1 MALDY
6 YNWLLQQPER
16 QKLEKQRD
24 ELREQFQK
32 LERNSSQAMRK
43 SFAYYAS
50 ADRIEEAR
58 DEWQCTSNEDD
69 DAMRKIYGIHP
80 ELFVDYQMDVVV
92 KLRQLALEA
101 AQGAIELNNIA
112 RSTKHEFEKVVDEI
126 GKQYDA
132 FKPKWE
138 ALQESELYINGSFRR
153 ADQTQTKE
161 DSK

>member
-6 YNWLLQQPER
+6 YNWLQQQPER

-32 LERNSSQAMRK
+32 HDRDAGNAMRK
-43 SFAYYAS
+43 SFAYHAS
-50 ADRIEEAR
+50 AERIEEAR
-58 DEWQCTSNEDD
+58 DEWQCTSDEDD

-101 AQGAIELNNIA
+101 AQGAIELNKTA
-112 RSTKHEFEKVVDEI
+112 RSTKQEFDDVIEEI
-126 GKQYDA
+126 GKQYDSM
-132 FKPKWE
+132 K
-138 ALQESELYINGSFRR
+138 
-153 ADQTQTKE
+153 QTYQDIQTVLTSAKE
-161 DSK
+161 QAQ

>member
-1 MALDY
+1 MTLVY
-6 YNWLLQQPER
+6 YEWLQQQPER

-32 LERNSSQAMRK
+32 HDLDAGNAMRK
-43 SFAYYAS
+43 SFAYHAS
-50 ADRIEEAR
+50 AERIEEAR

-92 KLRQLALEA
+92 MLRQMTFQEA
-101 AQGAIELNNIA
+101 QRAVQLNDAA
-112 RSTKHEFEKVVDEI
+112 RSTKAKFDKVINEI

-132 FKPKWE
+132 LKSKWE
-138 ALQESELYINGSFRR
+138 ALQTK
-153 ADQTQTKE
+153 ADQTETKE
-161 DSK
+161 ESK

>member
-1 MALDY
+1 MTLDY

-24 ELREQFQK
+24 GLREQFQK
-32 LERNSSQAMRK
+32 HDRDAGNAMRK
-43 SFAYYAS
+43 SFAYHAS
-50 ADRIEEAR
+50 AERIEEAR

-92 KLRQLALEA
+92 TLRQLAFQEA
-101 AQGAIELNNIA
+101 HKAVNLNEAA
-112 RSTKHEFEKVVDEI
+112 RSTKAEFDKVIEEI

-132 FKPKWE
+132 LKSKWE
-138 ALQESELYINGSFRR
+138 SLQEQAN
-153 ADQTQTKE
+153 QTENKE
-161 DSK
+161 ESK

>member
-1 MALDY
+1 MTLDY

-58 DEWQCTSNEDD
+58 DEWQCTSNENDE
-69 DAMRKIYGIHP
+69 AMHKIYGIHP

-101 AQGAIELNNIA
+101 AQGAIELNKNA
-112 RSTKHEFEKVVDEI
+112 RSTKQEFDNVVDEI
-126 GKQYDA
+126 TKQYDA

-138 ALQESELYINGSFRR
+138 ALQNS
-153 ADQTQTKE
+153 ADQPETKE
-161 DSK
+161 ESK

>member
-1 MALDY
+1 MTLDY
-6 YNWLLQQPER
+6 YNWLQQQPER

-32 LERNSSQAMRK
+32 LERNSARAMRQ

-58 DEWQCTSNEDD
+58 DEWQCTSDTGDE
-69 DAMRKIYGIHP
+69 AMHKIYGIHP

-101 AQGAIELNNIA
+101 AQGAIELNKIA
-112 RSTKHEFEKVVDEI
+112 RSTKQEFDNVVEEI
-126 GKQYDA
+126 SKQYDSM
-132 FKPKWE
+132 K
-138 ALQESELYINGSFRR
+138 
-153 ADQTQTKE
+153 QTYQDIQTVLTSAKE
-161 DSK
+161 QAQ

>member
-6 YNWLLQQPER
+6 YNWLQEQPER

-24 ELREQFQK
+24 GLREQFQEH
-32 LERNSSQAMRK
+32 ERFSAKAMRQ
-43 SFAYYAS
+43 SFAFYAS

-58 DEWQCTSNEDD
+58 DEWQCTSNENDE
-69 DAMRKIYGIHP
+69 AMHKIYGIHP

-92 KLRQLALEA
+92 TLRQLALEA
-101 AQGAIELNNIA
+101 AAGAIELNKKA
-112 RSTKHEFEKVVDEI
+112 RSTKQEFEAVVDEI

-138 ALQESELYINGSFRR
+138 ALQNK
-153 ADQTQTKE
+153 ADQTETKE
-161 DSK
+161 ESK

>member
-24 ELREQFQK
+24 GLREQFQK
-32 LERNSSQAMRK
+32 HDRDAGNAMRK
-43 SFAYYAS
+43 SFAYHAS
-50 ADRIEEAR
+50 AERIEEAR

-101 AQGAIELNNIA
+101 AQEAISAALHAQIA
-112 RSTKHEFEKVVDEI
+112 KKEFDKVVDEI

-132 FKPKWE
+132 LKSKWE
-138 ALQESELYINGSFRR
+138 ALQTQ
-153 ADQTQTKE
+153 ADQTETKE
-161 DSK
+161 ESK

>member
-58 DEWQCTSNEDD
+58 DEWQCTSNESDE
-69 DAMRKIYGIHP
+69 AMHKIYGIHP

-101 AQGAIELNNIA
+101 AQGAIELNKLA
-112 RSTKHEFEKVVDEI
+112 SSTKYEFEKVVDEI

-132 FKPKWE
+132 LKSKWE
-138 ALQESELYINGSFRR
+138 ALQSNDQEES
-153 ADQTQTKE
+153 K
-161 DSK
+161 

>member
-6 YNWLLQQPER
+6 YNWLQEQPER

-58 DEWQCTSNEDD
+58 DEWQCTSNESDE
-69 DAMRKIYGIHP
+69 AMHKIYGIHP

-101 AQGAIELNNIA
+101 AQGAIELNKLA
-112 RSTKHEFEKVVDEI
+112 RSTKQEFDNVVDEI
-126 GKQYDA
+126 GKQYDDL
-132 FKPKWE
+132 KPKWE
-138 ALQESELYINGSFRR
+138 SLQTQE
-153 ADQTQTKE
+153 DQTETKE
-161 DSK
+161 ESK

>member
-1 MALDY
+1 MTLDY

-50 ADRIEEAR
+50 ADRIEEAK
-58 DEWQCTSNEDD
+58 DEWQCTSNKNDE
-69 DAMRKIYGIHP
+69 AMHKIYGIHP

-101 AQGAIELNNIA
+101 AQGAIELNKLA
-112 RSTKHEFEKVVDEI
+112 SSTKQEFEHVVDEI
-126 GKQYDA
+126 GKQYDDL
-132 FKPKWE
+132 KPKWE
-138 ALQESELYINGSFRR
+138 ALQSKE
-153 ADQTQTKE
+153 DQTETKE
-161 DSK
+161 ESK